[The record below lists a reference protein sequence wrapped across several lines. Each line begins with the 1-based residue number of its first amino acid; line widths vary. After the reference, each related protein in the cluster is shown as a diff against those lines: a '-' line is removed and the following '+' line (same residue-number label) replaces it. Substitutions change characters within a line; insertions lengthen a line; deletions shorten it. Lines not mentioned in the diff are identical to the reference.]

1 MFVGPSHSIIAV
13 HERRQTDGLWLRCG
27 SNSRVQFRQT
37 VADLMAGRQRFATLL
52 KSPAGGSRGR
62 TGRWRAASVAFGAVP
77 SQITA
82 MPAHRFRVD
91 QTVVVP
97 WSGSQVGIPL
107 GPYVIVR
114 LLPMEDGEPHYRV
127 RSSVDGHE
135 RALLE
140 SQIMRPEERLAKVEA
155 PPAKPAQGRR

>member
-62 TGRWRAASVAFGAVP
+62 TGRWRAASVAF
-77 SQITA
+77 
-82 MPAHRFRVD
+82 D
-91 QTVVVP
+91 QSVR
-97 WSGSQVGIPL
+97 
-107 GPYVIVR
+107 R
-114 LLPMEDGEPHYRV
+114 LLDFPRRTKQAM
-127 RSSVDGHE
+127 
-135 RALLE
+135 
-140 SQIMRPEERLAKVEA
+140 LA
-155 PPAKPAQGRR
+155 G

>member
-1 MFVGPSHSIIAV
+1 MLPAA
-13 HERRQTDGLWLRCG
+13 
-27 SNSRVQFRQT
+27 T
-37 VADLMAGRQRFATLL
+37 VVL
-52 KSPAGGSRGR
+52 PA
-62 TGRWRAASVAFGAVP
+62 ANVAFGAVA

-82 MPAHRFRVD
+82 MPAHRFRVG

-97 WSGSQVGIPL
+97 WSGPEGALPL
-107 GPYVIVR
+107 GPYVIMW

-140 SQIMRPEERLAKVEA
+140 SQIMLPQEPPPKVEG
-155 PPAKPAQGRR
+155 PPVRRARSRRYGRR

>member
-1 MFVGPSHSIIAV
+1 M
-13 HERRQTDGLWLRCG
+13 
-27 SNSRVQFRQT
+27 
-37 VADLMAGRQRFATLL
+37 
-52 KSPAGGSRGR
+52 
-62 TGRWRAASVAFGAVP
+62 
-77 SQITA
+77 
-82 MPAHRFRVD
+82 
-91 QTVVVP
+91 
-97 WSGSQVGIPL
+97 GIPL